1 MGGRTK
7 VIIERRIEGSMEGRK
22 DTRELG
28 QMS

>member
-1 MGGRTK
+1 
-7 VIIERRIEGSMEGRK
+7 VIIEGRIEGSMEGRK